1 MNRREFGR
9 SIAATALA
17 GTLGHSVAQVAAPVV
32 SAPRFSCEIA
42 MLKLPSFD
50 RCIEVVAEAGYQGV
64 ELTGYFQSWDA
75 AERPRLLA
83 KMIALGVM
91 IDMLSGLQA
100 SFAIPGQT
108 EEFVTRVAAHCRIA
122 KDLQCPHINIKSGKA
137 NMSVGPDQE
146 LPSVNTGEIQDLV
159 QQGFGVMNSLQDT
172 VQRVDKIVGL
182 VENGQGSIGKL
193 LVDET
198 LYNNLLQILA
208 QVKGLAD
215 TLNSDKGTLGILLNN
230 HELYDNFA
238 ATLNRVDTMLQQLQA
253 GQGSAGK
260 FLKDPALYDDLHS
273 SVKGIQQIID
283 DLNAGKGTA
292 GQLLKSDDLSNQLKA
307 TIGKIDSVIDKVNS
321 GQGTIGQL
329 LVNQQL
335 YDNLNGATRE
345 MHLLMQDFR
354 ANPKKFLRIK
364 LSIF

>member
-1 MNRREFGR
+1 MAIQNRATWARLKVGILAIFAMTILAVLIFLITGQTNIFEHQVVVYTHMAD
-9 SIAATALA
+9 AAALTN
-17 GTLGHSVAQVAAPVV
+17 GAPVNLDGIPIGKV
-32 SAPRFSCEIA
+32 KSI
-42 MLKLPSFD
+42 
-50 RCIEVVAEAGYQGV
+50 
-64 ELTGYFQSWDA
+64 
-75 AERPRLLA
+75 RLSGSKDPMRL
-83 KMIALGVM
+83 VR
-91 IDMLSGLQA
+91 IDMQLPEHVLRDIPSDSLA
-100 SFAIPGQT
+100 SIS
-108 EEFVTRVAAHCRIA
+108 AANVLGT
-122 KDLQCPHINIKSGKA
+122 KYINIKSGKSTT
-137 NMSVGPDQE
+137 SVSADQE

-193 LVDET
+193 LVDDT
-198 LYNNLLQILA
+198 LYNNLLQILN
-208 QVKGLAD
+208 QVKALAD

-230 HELYDNFA
+230 HDLYDQFA
-238 ATLNRVDTMLQQLQA
+238 ATLGRVDTMLQQLQA

-260 FLKDPALYDDLHS
+260 FLKDPALYDDLHT
-273 SVKGIQQIID
+273 SVKGVQQIID
-283 DLNAGKGTA
+283 NLNAGKGTA
-292 GQLLKSDDLSNQLKA
+292 GQLLTSEDLSNQLKA
-307 TIGKIDSVIDKVNS
+307 TIAKIDSIIDKVNS

>member
-1 MNRREFGR
+1 MAIQNRATWARLKVGILAIFAMTILAVLIFLITGQTNIFEHQV
-9 SIAATALA
+9 IIYTYMADAAALTN
-17 GTLGHSVAQVAAPVV
+17 GAPVNLDGIPIGKV
-32 SAPRFSCEIA
+32 KSIHLSGSKDP
-42 MLKLPSFD
+42 M
-50 RCIEVVAEAGYQGV
+50 
-64 ELTGYFQSWDA
+64 
-75 AERPRLLA
+75 RL
-83 KMIALGVM
+83 VR
-91 IDMLSGLQA
+91 IDMQLPEHTLRDIPSDSLA
-100 SFAIPGQT
+100 SIS
-108 EEFVTRVAAHCRIA
+108 AANVLGT
-122 KDLQCPHINIKSGKA
+122 KYINIKSGKGTTTI
-137 NMSVGPDQE
+137 SPDQE

-159 QQGFGVMNSLQDT
+159 QQGFGVLNSLQDT

-182 VENGQGSIGKL
+182 VESGKGSIGKL

-230 HELYDNFA
+230 HALYDNFVV
-238 ATLNRVDTMLQQLQA
+238 TLGRVDTMLQQLQA

-273 SVKGIQQIID
+273 SVKGIQLLID
-283 DLNAGKGTA
+283 NLNAGKGTA
-292 GQLLKSDDLSNQLKA
+292 GQLLTSEDLSNQLKA
-307 TIGKIDSVIDKVNS
+307 TVAKINSVIDKVNS

-335 YDNLNGATRE
+335 YDNLNGAARQ